1 MRKHLCIDCG
11 IEMKKSS
18 TRYKSLKMELLQCPK
33 CKVQVYTEEQA
44 HKAML
49 KLERQRLK
57 EEYTKKTI
65 KIGHSWGLTF
75 PKDIIS
81 VFDLKSKKLRI
92 HPNLAKNRIE
102 IAVE

>member
-1 MRKHLCIDCG
+1 MRIPICVDCR
-11 IEMKKSS
+11 IEMKKSFVK
-18 TRYKSLKMELLQCPK
+18 YKGFRFESFQCPK
-33 CKVQVYTEEQA
+33 CKVQVYTEEQS
-44 HKAML
+44 HKLVMT
-49 KLERQRLK
+49 LESQRLK
-57 EEYTKKTI
+57 KEYLKKTI

-92 HPNLAKNRIE
+92 HPNLAKNKIE